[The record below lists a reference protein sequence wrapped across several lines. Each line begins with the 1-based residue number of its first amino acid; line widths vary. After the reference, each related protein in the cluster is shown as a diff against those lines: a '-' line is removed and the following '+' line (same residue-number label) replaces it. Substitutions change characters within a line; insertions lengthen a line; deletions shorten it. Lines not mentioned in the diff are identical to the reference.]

1 MYNFPP
7 SKETKANR
15 EKPLE
20 QFSYQSTL
28 DWKFM
33 KKLKSETEV
42 RHWHVKVHIDKYNER
57 GKPIYEDFNIHQ
69 VWFRQMGERLTAY
82 RATKSGRAID
92 IRQPLFVKE
101 GEDWLHGV
109 EYLLRV
115 LEGQDVTNLDLR
127 KQQELS

>member
-7 SKETKANR
+7 TKETKANR
-15 EKPLE
+15 ERSLE
-20 QFSYQSTL
+20 EFSYQTTL

-42 RHWHVKVHIDKYNER
+42 RHWHVKVHNGQFNDKGR
-57 GKPIYEDFNIHQ
+57 PVFEDFNIHQ
-69 VWFRQMGERLTAY
+69 VWYRKEGERLTAY

-92 IRQPLFVKE
+92 IRQPLFSKE

-115 LEGQDVTNLDLR
+115 LEGQDISRLDLR
-127 KQQELS
+127 KQQES